1 MENQTI
7 PAPKNIPSK
16 FDSRFVFSD
25 TLIRVS
31 RLIGDEKIVE
41 NMVMSTPLPYVFTE
55 EPIPLEFDYN
65 LAEGLIK
72 ESYSKICWSLTSKN
86 VPSPLMISFHLTE
99 NTIEKNVFVIFE
111 IEIVNKKAIPEKYYE
126 KINISFPKIC
136 KEMIKNIDKELK
148 EYNKDIYHYESKIF
162 NYPREKLWNVVLNY
176 PLIMN
181 KSGIIRDMNFET
193 PMKEG
198 SEISFITCEDNKFFK
213 LKITKLKCDKEDKK
227 WELDI
232 TPQKGPFDHY
242 LQEWIFIKL
251 DENQTLLMNNS
262 KYKEHIN
269 PDTFNKIA
277 EQKKLTFKTIEDIVK
292 SENELNTNNIINEFF
307 KKGEKCEKNK

>member
-111 IEIVNKKAIPEKYYE
+111 IEIVNREAIPEQYYE
-126 KINISFPKIC
+126 KINTSFPKIC

-148 EYNKDIYHYESKIF
+148 EDNKDIYHYESKIF
-162 NYPREKLWNVVLNY
+162 NYPRKKIWNLINKFH
-176 PLIMN
+176 LIMSELGEIKN
-181 KSGIIRDMNFET
+181 CNIHKSINEESTLTFNM
-193 PMKEG
+193 
-198 SEISFITCEDNKFFK
+198 CEDNQFCKMKINKVKCDNNSEKWNISIMPLKGPFEHYLQQFIFIRIDENKTLLLNNTKYRESISPETFK
-213 LKITKLKCDKEDKK
+213 KITKEKKCA
-227 WELDI
+227 
-232 TPQKGPFDHY
+232 F
-242 LQEWIFIKL
+242 
-251 DENQTLLMNNS
+251 
-262 KYKEHIN
+262 
-269 PDTFNKIA
+269 KI
-277 EQKKLTFKTIEDIVK
+277 IEDLLNE
-292 SENELNTNNIINEFF
+292 ENDILN
-307 KKGEKCEKNK
+307 EKN